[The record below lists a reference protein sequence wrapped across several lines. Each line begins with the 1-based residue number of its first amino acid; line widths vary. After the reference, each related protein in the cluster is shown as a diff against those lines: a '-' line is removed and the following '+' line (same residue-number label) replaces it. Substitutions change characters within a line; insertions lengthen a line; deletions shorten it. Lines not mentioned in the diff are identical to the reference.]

1 MPDRNNPFEELERL
15 LERMT
20 RQFDQLDERPGRTRP
35 TADDEPPA
43 ARTSLDVADHGDAFV
58 VTVDVPGFDK
68 EDVSVQLREDA
79 LTISAEVVDSDE
91 TEREDEDVTYLR
103 RERSRRSVRR
113 TVTLP
118 SAVDADETTATYRN
132 GVLRVRLLKVESDEG
147 PGESIDI
154 E

>member
-1 MPDRNNPFEELERL
+1 MTDRNNPFDELERL
-15 LERMT
+15 IERMT
-20 RQFDQLDERPGRTRP
+20 RQFDQLDEHTGMGR
-35 TADDEPPA
+35 AGSDEEPPA
-43 ARTSLDVADHGDAFV
+43 ARTSLDVADHDDAFV

-68 EDVSVQLREDA
+68 DDVSVQLREDA
-79 LTISAEVVDSDE
+79 LTISAEAEARKES
-91 TEREDEDVTYLR
+91 EREDDDVTYLR

-118 SAVDADETTATYRN
+118 SPVDADETTATYRN
-132 GVLRVRLLKVESDEG
+132 GVLTVRLPKVEPDEG